1 MTAISYKLL
10 LINHIIFLFGIVLTI
25 ESFAQDNSLYKNLIE
40 EANKLYESKDF
51 IRSAYKYSEAFK
63 VASDIVPT
71 QDRILAANS
80 WAQANLLD
88 SAFNQLFIVTRDS
101 NFTDYIWLSMH
112 QPGLN
117 TLHADSRWNIIIEKI
132 KNNFLANG
140 KNLNNLLVNTL
151 DSVYIRD
158 QSFQQQYFETVNKYG
173 NESIEFKEFSNMMR
187 QEYSENLR
195 IVKEILDQH
204 GWLGKEIVGHYGNR
218 ALFLAIQHSD
228 LETQE
233 KYLPIMREAVNKGN
247 ADPANLALLEDRVA
261 VRQGRMQIYGTQLEY
276 DKEKGELF
284 VLPLE
289 DPDNVDKRR
298 AGIGLEKFEDYLSK
312 HGIRWDVEEYKNSL
326 PGLLQKFK
334 K

>member
-1 MTAISYKLL
+1 M
-10 LINHIIFLFGIVLTI
+10 
-25 ESFAQDNSLYKNLIE
+25 
-40 EANKLYESKDF
+40 
-51 IRSAYKYSEAFK
+51 
-63 VASDIVPT
+63 
-71 QDRILAANS
+71 
-80 WAQANLLD
+80 
-88 SAFNQLFIVTRDS
+88 
-101 NFTDYIWLSMH
+101 
-112 QPGLN
+112 
-117 TLHADSRWNIIIEKI
+117 
-132 KNNFLANG
+132 
-140 KNLNNLLVNTL
+140 KNLNYQLANTL

-158 QSFQQQYFETVNKYG
+158 QSIQQQYFETVNKYG
-173 NESIEFKEFSNMMR
+173 NESIEFKEFSNRMR
-187 QEYSENLR
+187 QEYSENIR

-204 GWLGKEIVGHYGNR
+204 GWLGKDIVGHYGNR

-276 DKEKGELF
+276 DKEKGKLF

-298 AGIGLEKFEDYLSK
+298 ADIGLEKFEDYLSK
-312 HGIRWDVEEYKNSL
+312 HGIIWDVEDYKKSL
-326 PGLLQKFK
+326 PRLLQKQK